1 MTFSIVAFDSGSGNV
16 GIAITTSS
24 IAVGSRCPWVRAGV
38 GAVATQN
45 ITDPNL
51 GVMVLDCME
60 AGDSA
65 SAAINKVVESQKNIE
80 YRQLTAVDIHGGT
93 GHFTG
98 TEILGTNSVAVAD
111 SCVAAGNLLANE
123 AVPQAMI
130 QSFLERDKSVHL
142 AENLVNALQA
152 GINAGGEEG
161 SVHSAAVLVASRHSW
176 PEVDLRVDWDDE
188 APVSR
193 LLSLALAYEPQREDY
208 LLRALSPGDAP
219 SYGVPG
225 DL

>member
-1 MTFSIVAFDSGSGNV
+1 MTFSIVAFDSDSGNV

-24 IAVGSRCPWVRAGV
+24 IAVGSRCPWVREGV

-51 GVMVLDCME
+51 GAMVLDHME
-60 AGDSA
+60 AGNSA
-65 SAAINKVVESQKNIE
+65 STAIEKVVKSQRNIE
-80 YRQLTAVDIHGGT
+80 YRQLTAVDVHGGV

-98 TEILGTNSVAVAD
+98 EEILGTNAVAVGD
-111 SCVAAGNLLANE
+111 SCVAAGNLLARDS
-123 AVPQAMI
+123 VPQAMVKY
-130 QSFLERDKSVHL
+130 FEERDQSVHL
-142 AENLVNALQA
+142 AESLVNALQA
-152 GINAGGEEG
+152 GIDAGGEEG
-161 SVHSAAVLVASRHSW
+161 TVHSAAVLVASRHAW
-176 PEVDLRVDWDDE
+176 PEVDLRVDWDEE

-193 LLSLALAYEPQREDY
+193 LLSLVLAYEPQREDY